1 MKGGVLRLV
10 RLRPAWCQDHISL
23 LGGVTVLA
31 FQSPGLSKHSSVT
44 LCSSPS
50 ALGRSRWHVSTFS
63 SLFDYWSCKPGL
75 QACMQLVG
83 SGYYSKL
90 IFIIFILP
98 CRWVVAFLLGKKMCH
113 VFSLFLLLVK
123 LSTLILIKSSMVETR
138 MWRQKFFPLTVST
151 Q

>member
-1 MKGGVLRLV
+1 M
-10 RLRPAWCQDHISL
+10 
-23 LGGVTVLA
+23 LA

-90 IFIIFILP
+90 IFIIFMKFSSPLQMGCCFSFREENVP
-98 CRWVVAFLLGKKMCH
+98 CV
-113 VFSLFLLLVK
+113 LFIFTISEVK
-123 LSTLILIKSSMVETR
+123 Y
-138 MWRQKFFPLTVST
+138 FDPY
-151 Q
+151 